1 MDIRITSN
9 AAAIAPKAAE
19 NQPAALDAKVA
30 RVNAASTPAPTQSLA
45 AVSKTATAEPALD
58 EVQQAV
64 KDINMSLRALSRGLE
79 FSIDTGSKLP
89 VVKVIDQ
96 QTQEVI
102 RQMPTL
108 QALEFAK
115 SLDRVLGKFLSEK
128 A

>member
-1 MDIRITSN
+1 MDIRMNSS
-9 AAAIAPKAAE
+9 AAALAPRAAE
-19 NQPAALDAKVA
+19 NQPVASESRVA
-30 RVNAASTPAPTQSLA
+30 RANLAPVPPVPPVA
-45 AVSKTATAEPALD
+45 AVQSGAAAEPELG

-64 KDINMSLRALSRGLE
+64 KDINTSLRALSRGLE
-79 FSIDTGSKLP
+79 FSIDTSSKLP

-102 RQMPTL
+102 RQMPTV

>member
-1 MDIRITSN
+1 MDIKINSN
-9 AAAIAPKAAE
+9 AAAMAPKAAE
-19 NQPAALDAKVA
+19 NQSAALDSRA
-30 RVNAASTPAPTQSLA
+30 RGSLAPAPPLA
-45 AVSKTATAEPALD
+45 VVQKTAAAEPALG

-64 KDINMSLRALSRGLE
+64 KDINLSLRALSRGLE

-102 RQMPTL
+102 RQMPTV

-115 SLDRVLGKFLSEK
+115 SLDQVLGKLLSAK

>member
-1 MDIRITSN
+1 MDIRINSS
-9 AAAIAPKAAE
+9 AAAMAPKAAE
-19 NQPAALDAKVA
+19 SQPTASDAKVA
-30 RVNAASTPAPTQSLA
+30 RASLA
-45 AVSKTATAEPALD
+45 PAQPLSAVPKPTAEPALD

-64 KDINMSLRALSRGLE
+64 KDINTSLRTLSRGLE
-79 FSIDTGSKLP
+79 FSIDTSSKLP

-115 SLDRVLGKFLSEK
+115 SLDQVLGKFLSEK

>member
-1 MDIRITSN
+1 MDIRVNSS
-9 AAAIAPKAAE
+9 AAAMAPKAAE
-19 NQPAALDAKVA
+19 SQPAASDTKVA
-30 RVNAASTPAPTQSLA
+30 RASLAPARPLA
-45 AVSKTATAEPALD
+45 AVPKPTAEPALD

-64 KDINMSLRALSRGLE
+64 KDINTSLRTLSRGLE
-79 FSIDTGSKLP
+79 FSIDTSSKLP

-115 SLDRVLGKFLSEK
+115 SLDQVLGKFLSEK

>member
-1 MDIRITSN
+1 MDIRMNSN
-9 AAAIAPKAAE
+9 AAAMAPKAAE
-19 NQPAALDAKVA
+19 NQSAALDSRAA
-30 RVNAASTPAPTQSLA
+30 RASLAPAPPLA
-45 AVSKTATAEPALD
+45 VVAKNTAAEPSLG
-58 EVQQAV
+58 EVQQAL
-64 KDINMSLRALSRGLE
+64 KEINLSLRALSRGLE

-102 RQMPTL
+102 RQMPTV

-115 SLDRVLGKFLSEK
+115 SLDQVLGKFLSAK

>member
-1 MDIRITSN
+1 MDIRMNSSAT
-9 AAAIAPKAAE
+9 ALAPRAAE
-19 NQPAALDAKVA
+19 NQPVASESRVAKA
-30 RVNAASTPAPTQSLA
+30 NLAPVPPVA
-45 AVSKTATAEPALD
+45 AVQSGAAAEPALG

-64 KDINMSLRALSRGLE
+64 KDINTSLRALSRGLE
-79 FSIDTGSKLP
+79 FSIDTDSKLP

-102 RQMPTL
+102 RQMPTI

-115 SLDRVLGKFLSEK
+115 SLDRVLGRFLSEK

>member
-1 MDIRITSN
+1 MDIRINSN
-9 AAAIAPKAAE
+9 AAAMAPKAAE
-19 NQPAALDAKVA
+19 NQPAALDSRVA
-30 RVNAASTPAPTQSLA
+30 RVSLAPAPPLA
-45 AVSKTATAEPALD
+45 VVQKTAAAEPALGD
-58 EVQQAV
+58 VQQAV
-64 KDINMSLRALSRGLE
+64 NDINTSLRALSRGIE

-102 RQMPTL
+102 RQMPTV

-115 SLDRVLGKFLSEK
+115 SLDQVLGKLLSAK